1 MGGACSD
8 PALVMKE
15 QALIP
20 GQVAAN
26 SLTVHSVGQTVT
38 NQEVF
43 SPIGTDVH
51 ANIASSGVWKPE
63 QTSQKAS
70 VENLATAVAVAV
82 DGPLIR
88 STENLPSAGAI
99 EEIKVTESHHLTN
112 QIVNGGSLGPGFTF
126 TPLPSDPQYFNS
138 QAQNPMQYSNPYP
151 LQNSMQFGMQNS
163 MQTPTPYPI
172 QTPMEIPM
180 QTASPAPAASYYQ
193 VTYST
198 MNSAVPMPTDSS
210 MVPSRIDI
218 YGNRMWRDSPAPVNT
233 AASGPANLAGSPVG
247 LDIYGNARRP
257 LPQAAPLRN

>member
-8 PALVMKE
+8 PALLMKE
-15 QALIP
+15 QAMIP
-20 GQVAAN
+20 GQVAMN
-26 SLTVHSVGQTVT
+26 NLTVHSVGQTVT
-38 NQEVF
+38 HQEAF
-43 SPIGTDVH
+43 SPIGTDVQ
-51 ANIASSGVWKPE
+51 ATVASSGVWKPE
-63 QTSQKAS
+63 QVSQKAS
-70 VENLATAVAVAV
+70 VENFTTTVAV

-99 EEIKVTESHHLTN
+99 EEIRVTESQHLTN
-112 QIVNGGSLGPGFTF
+112 QVVGGASLGPGFTLA
-126 TPLPSDPQYFNS
+126 PLSSDSQHLNS
-138 QAQNPMQYSNPYP
+138 QAQNSMQYPNPYA

-163 MQTPTPYPI
+163 MQPPAPYPI
-172 QTPMEIPM
+172 QTPMEIPL

-218 YGNRMWRDSPAPVNT
+218 YGNRMWRDSPAPVNMAT
-233 AASGPANLAGSPVG
+233 SGPANLAGAPVG